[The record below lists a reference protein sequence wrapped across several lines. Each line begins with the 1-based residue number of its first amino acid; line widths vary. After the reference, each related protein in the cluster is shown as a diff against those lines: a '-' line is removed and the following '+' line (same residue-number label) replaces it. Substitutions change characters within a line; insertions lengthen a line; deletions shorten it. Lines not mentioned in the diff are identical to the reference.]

1 MSSLDGTRQIGT
13 LLAPM
18 RSRRAAYLC
27 AAVAIALLPLVFT
40 DSYWRT
46 NLIICAINVMLAIG
60 LDFVLGFAGQL
71 NLGQSAFY
79 GIGAYVST
87 LLIMRLGLPFWVAFA
102 CGTVAAGAAGMA
114 LSLFAVRLRGHYLAI
129 ASLGFAVIT

>member
-27 AAVAIALLPLVFT
+27 AAVAIAALPLVFT

-46 NLIICAINVMLAIG
+46 NLIVCAINVMLAIG
-60 LDFVLGFAGQL
+60 LDFILGYAGQL

-87 LLIMRLGLPFWVAFA
+87 LLIMKLGVPLWIALCCSVL
-102 CGTVAAGAAGMA
+102 VSGAAGML
-114 LSLFAVRLRGHYLAI
+114 LSLF
-129 ASLGFAVIT
+129 